1 MQVGVNVSDDIL
13 RWVMEQVHLE
23 TLPNKIA
30 NNLAMWYK
38 KEKIPTFN
46 QIEDASRA
54 TGIPL
59 GYFFLKV
66 PPNEDLSLVKY
77 RTVDS
82 AALTNPSRELIDTMH
97 DMELVQDWMRNQLIA
112 EGMVKLPFVGAL
124 KSKKD
129 AGTFADSMRETLNLS
144 IDWFKESKRA
154 RDSFKYLRATMS
166 NIGVIVMT
174 NGIVANNTHRHLDIG
189 EFRAFAM
196 EDSIAPLIFINGND
210 SENGK
215 LFSLLHEFA
224 HLCLGE
230 SSLYNDSYYSGQ
242 RSNRTEI
249 ICNAAAAE
257 ILVPQSLFVESW
269 KTEIKNADAEQ
280 VIKILAKDFK
290 CGLTVIA
297 RRALDNGFIN
307 QSLYK
312 KIAELAI
319 QIYNEQKKRQK
330 ENGGG
335 DYYKTAANRIDPR
348 FLRMLAGSVATGKTL
363 YSDAFRLTNTNR
375 FTFVKLIERVGGGA
389 E

>member
-23 TLPNKIA
+23 ALPNKIA

-97 DMELVQDWMRNQLIA
+97 DMELVQDWMRSQLIT
-112 EGMVKLPFVGAL
+112 EGMMKLPFVGAL
-124 KSKKD
+124 RSKKD
-129 AGTFADSMRETLNLS
+129 ADSFADSMRETLNLS
-144 IDWFKESKRA
+144 FDWFKESKGA
-154 RDSFKYLRATMS
+154 RDSFRYLRAAMS

-174 NGIVANNTHRHLDIG
+174 NGIVANNTHRPLDIG

-257 ILVPQSLFVESW
+257 VLVPQSLFIETW
-269 KTEIKNADAEQ
+269 KAEIKNADAEQ

-297 RRALDNGFIN
+297 RRALDNGFVD
-307 QSLYK
+307 QTLYN

-319 QIYNEQKKRQK
+319 KIYNEQKKRQR

-363 YSDAFRLTNTNR
+363 YSEAFRLTNTNR
-375 FTFVKLIERVGGGA
+375 FTFAKLIERVGGGG